1 MRKLGNAFLNNSWIK
16 EKVSKEM
23 KTYIKL
29 NENKNTTSIYVRC
42 SQNSAKEI
50 YSTKFLYE
58 KRREVSD

>member
-1 MRKLGNAFLNNSWIK
+1 MELGSEQ